1 MIIRQNSRIQHHRI
15 TDTGTVFTVPGTEDF
30 TDGSWSITDL
40 MLGEIGI
47 QMTDDKVYVRTTNG
61 ILELQSLNAAFHGE
75 VDTAG
80 GTLTS
85 ILEFQPTGKCVIS
98 VNALVAGADT
108 ALTAVAGVR
117 AFGTFYYDG
126 ATTMVQL
133 GSSEMITNSLTGME
147 GAVLDTDGIN
157 KVRVQ
162 AQGLGGVLMHWS
174 ADIRISI
181 KYL

>member
-40 MLGEIGI
+40 MLGEIGV
-47 QMTDDKVYVRTTNG
+47 QMTDDKVFVRTSNG
-61 ILELQSLNAAFHGE
+61 ILTLETLNAAYHGE

-80 GTLTS
+80 ASLTS
-85 ILEFQPTGKCVIS
+85 ILEFTPTGKCVITVS
-98 VNALVAGADT
+98 ALVAGSDDSFT
-108 ALTAVAGVR
+108 GVAGVR
-117 AFGTFYYDG
+117 AFATFYYDG
-126 ATTMVQL
+126 ATTMTQL
-133 GSSEMITNSLTGME
+133 GSSEMITNSLTGLE
-147 GAVLDTDGIN
+147 GAVLDTDGVD

-174 ADIRISI
+174 ADIRVSL